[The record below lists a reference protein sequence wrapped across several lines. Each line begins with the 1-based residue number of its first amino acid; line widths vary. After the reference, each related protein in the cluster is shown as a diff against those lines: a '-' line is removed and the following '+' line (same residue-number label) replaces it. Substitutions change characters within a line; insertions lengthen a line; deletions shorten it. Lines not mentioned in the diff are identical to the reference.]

1 MFIDPDIGLIAYCIT
16 EIYIVIKIYIRYRFN
31 ITLYCLILKKLYM
44 QTELLLLMLMSS
56 DYNGIKKGKYSG
68 KL

>member
-1 MFIDPDIGLIAYCIT
+1 MFIDPDIGLIAYYIT